1 MRDEVVGAE
10 NERQYPTLV
19 SSESLTNEQ
28 VLCLS
33 AAWRAVCN
41 YYGSVELQYAL
52 LAELVQARDS

>member
-41 YYGSVELQYAL
+41 YYGATETT
-52 LAELVQARDS
+52 